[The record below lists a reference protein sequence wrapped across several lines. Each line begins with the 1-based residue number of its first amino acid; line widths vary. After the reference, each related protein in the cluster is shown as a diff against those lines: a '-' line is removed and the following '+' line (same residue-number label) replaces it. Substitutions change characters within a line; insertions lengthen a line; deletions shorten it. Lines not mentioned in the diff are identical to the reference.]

1 MTSKPMWKTCWRPV
15 AGRFHW
21 ITGPSPALHCI
32 MARRRRSFMMAG
44 ELAWPARSTPG
55 IQSHLEIEGEVYLF
69 EISLEKIPDRKQ
81 VKYGEIS
88 KFPQVRRDLS
98 ILVDKGIP
106 VADLLNH
113 VNNMNL
119 NLPGTHLSTDELEAL
134 GDLNLLRNL
143 DVFDIYQGEP
153 VAPGKKSVTL
163 GLTFQRFSDT
173 LTDNQVDR
181 MVTRILDSLRME
193 FDAQLRE

>member
-1 MTSKPMWKTCWRPV
+1 
-15 AGRFHW
+15 
-21 ITGPSPALHCI
+21 
-32 MARRRRSFMMAG
+32 MMVG
-44 ELAWPARSTPG
+44 ELAWPARSTRG

-69 EISLEKIPDRKQ
+69 EINIEKVPERTQ
-81 VKYGEIS
+81 AKYSEIS
-88 KFPQVRRDLS
+88 KFPHVRRDLS

-113 VNNMNL
+113 VINVNL
-119 NLPGTHLSTDELEAL
+119 NLPGAHLSPDELQAL

-143 DVFDIYQGEP
+143 EVFDIYQGEP
-153 VAPGKKSVTL
+153 VATGKKSVTL

-181 MVTRILDSLRME
+181 MVTQILDSLRME